1 MYPYHSKKDESCQLF
16 LSIKDTPRYEY
27 KSGVLILRYANSGKD
42 CGSAKHGTIRVIMIL
57 AKEEMDV
64 VDKWFDGTYTKNYK

>member
-16 LSIKDTPRYEY
+16 LSIKDTPRYEH
-27 KSGVLILRYANSGKD
+27 KSGMLIPQYANRGKD

>member
-1 MYPYHSKKDESCQLF
+1 MPDGRLIFNVVMLAADTEKYPCPHPFRLKVFKFRLQCQ
-16 LSIKDTPRYEY
+16 
-27 KSGVLILRYANSGKD
+27 
-42 CGSAKHGTIRVIMIL
+42 KHGTIRVIMIL

>member
-1 MYPYHSKKDESCQLF
+1 MIGELWEC
-16 LSIKDTPRYEY
+16 
-27 KSGVLILRYANSGKD
+27 
-42 CGSAKHGTIRVIMIL
+42 GTIRVIRIL

>member
-1 MYPYHSKKDESCQLF
+1 M
-16 LSIKDTPRYEY
+16 
-27 KSGVLILRYANSGKD
+27 LIPQYANRGKD
-42 CGSAKHGTIRVIMIL
+42 CGSAKDGTIRVIMIL

>member
-1 MYPYHSKKDESCQLF
+1 M
-16 LSIKDTPRYEY
+16 
-27 KSGVLILRYANSGKD
+27 LIPQYANSGKD
-42 CGSAKHGTIRVIMIL
+42 CGSAKRGTIRVIMIL

>member
-1 MYPYHSKKDESCQLF
+1 M
-16 LSIKDTPRYEY
+16 
-27 KSGVLILRYANSGKD
+27 LIRNMRIEGKD
-42 CGSAKHGTIRVIMIL
+42 CGSAKDGTIRVIMIL